1 MQLKGNVQRISR
13 DAFAR
18 ELGRNQDIDH
28 VVLLGA
34 GASWSSGVPT
44 ARECMWQWK
53 LELYQSNSQGQTVG
67 LDLSSAVVRQEIQDW
82 IDQQGGY
89 PPADSDEEYSFY
101 AEKAFL
107 NNDGR
112 RKYFED
118 LTDGAAPA
126 IGYKILSLLAEQG
139 TLRMILTTNFDGLAV
154 QAMIDNGLR
163 PREIAIETAP
173 FIHKPMRRKEVF
185 HVALHGDYKY
195 EKLKN
200 TGSELDNQIED
211 FRVALRIHLYNKHLI
226 VMGYSGRDKS
236 LMSAL
241 EDAYINEP
249 KGGGILFWCAYSD
262 DISFEVES
270 LLRKIS
276 SAGREVALVVTGDF
290 DEALKHLGSYC
301 FRNSLPMSSKLNG
314 IARLMGIEE
323 DLVVVDKIEVEPS
336 QVEGQRS
343 EIDADIERLSPAA
356 RDAAAKAILIGG
368 WTEGE
373 ADQDAIGGA
382 VDES

>member
-1 MQLKGNVQRISR
+1 MRGNIQRITR

-44 ARECMWQWK
+44 ARDCIWQWK
-53 LELYQSNSQGQTVG
+53 LELYQSSGQSQTAG
-67 LDLSSAVVRQEIQDW
+67 LDITSAAVRQEIQDW
-82 IDQQGGY
+82 VDKQDGY
-89 PPADSDEEYSFY
+89 PTIDSDEEYSFY

-126 IGYKILSLLAEQG
+126 IGYKILSLLAEQQ
-139 TLRMILTTNFDGLAV
+139 TLKMVLTTNFDGLAV

-163 PREIAIETAP
+163 PREIAIETAH
-173 FIHKPMRRKEVF
+173 FVHKPMRRKEVF

-195 EKLKN
+195 EELKN
-200 TGSELDNQIED
+200 TGPELDNQVDD
-211 FRVALRIHLYNKHLI
+211 FKVALRIHLYNKHLI

-236 LMSAL
+236 LMEAL
-241 EDAYINEP
+241 EDAYISEP

-262 DISFEVES
+262 DISPEVES

-276 SAGREVALVVTGDF
+276 AVGREVVLVVTGDF
-290 DEALKHLGSYC
+290 DDALKHLGSYC
-301 FRNSLPMSSKLNG
+301 FRDDPKMSRKLNG
-314 IARLMGIEE
+314 VARLMGVEE
-323 DLVVVDKIEVEPS
+323 DLVVVEK
-336 QVEGQRS
+336 VEGESPQADAQAEGA
-343 EIDADIERLSPAA
+343 EIQNAIERLSPAA
-356 RDAAAKAILIGG
+356 RDAAAKAALFGG

-373 ADQDAIGGA
+373 ADKDAIGGA
-382 VDES
+382 ADES